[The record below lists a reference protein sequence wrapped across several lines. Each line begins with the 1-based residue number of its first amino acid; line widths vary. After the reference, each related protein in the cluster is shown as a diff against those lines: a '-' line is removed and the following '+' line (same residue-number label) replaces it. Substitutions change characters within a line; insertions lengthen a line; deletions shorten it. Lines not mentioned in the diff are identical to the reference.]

1 MTDNKELC
9 KCGAPAQRIID
20 GELRCRKC
28 DDAEMDRKYAPP
40 QAADVITQLARE
52 GEVTP

>member
-1 MTDNKELC
+1 MKDKKELC

-28 DDAEMDRKYAPP
+28 DNAEMDQKHASPN
-40 QAADVITQLARE
+40 AADTITQLAQE
-52 GEVTP
+52 GSG